1 MEAASDSILFGMPE
15 DPEMFLAALATVQ
28 DYVAQ
33 LKKQVKDRRKHGEW
47 FVAVHLV
54 KEFEFFKCCFPEEI
68 VFVDEWNPVRGEW
81 DYVYKFDAEVAY
93 DLSLPTQQHVTTCFG
108 ILVGADPAMVPD
120 LSAVEH
126 EFYTGKEPMLQLL
139 SFEGRDELAEIIDN
153 HHPELGEAL
162 CGTSVVV
169 GMRSFET
176 YVAAALGK
184 TVLELYPNDKHVKWL
199 EKPGNYQMIVG
210 DHFPVEFVWRALEG
224 LLDRFPIMESD
235 NVR

>member
-93 DLSLPTQQHVTTCFG
+93 DLSLFHVSLKMG
-108 ILVGADPAMVPD
+108 NIDRLDP
-120 LSAVEH
+120 
-126 EFYTGKEPMLQLL
+126 
-139 SFEGRDELAEIIDN
+139 
-153 HHPELGEAL
+153 
-162 CGTSVVV
+162 
-169 GMRSFET
+169 
-176 YVAAALGK
+176 
-184 TVLELYPNDKHVKWL
+184 LY
-199 EKPGNYQMIVG
+199 
-210 DHFPVEFVWRALEG
+210 
-224 LLDRFPIMESD
+224 RFRRVFD
-235 NVR
+235 C